1 MLRNKY
7 LNRYESQ
14 KEISIPSEEK
24 EFLVYDENYHLYLE
38 RPFNMMKIKKIK
50 PQKLYKFIDEIMCNK
65 KFNFLLYSSN
75 AKKIASYYIKQKKN
89 LLKQYAPSEV
99 DKDNIFTKKTITF
112 AEKIK
117 REKIFEDI
125 KLNIE
130 KFKINKK
137 RCMTQ
142 MMEKNEKFI
151 KSQPSIDKK
160 LEKISSKSVNEIR
173 LKGYKRAFNKC
184 LQLSSRND
192 FKIIDI
198 NNNDTFE
205 RLYNNYAKKISY
217 NDIMKQKK
225 NEIFSYKILL
235 KNQKNSKRRSISQIN
250 LINPEP
256 RKKILKFKLNSNL
269 TQNEHTLNQFNIGV
283 TKKMIRRC
291 LSTLSGGP
299 KKKNKSKEISKIN
312 EIKKKFNY
320 RILSF
325 KNKADPDD
333 KSLYNTMIVNDP
345 FLKKYKIKNK
355 NYRDRFNNSSL
366 HIAVNN
372 NSISMVKYFL
382 NKKIKNLNSRNDK
395 GQTPLHVACK
405 LGNEEMIN
413 LLIQNGSKINVVDNA
428 GNRPFDLLS
437 SERTS
442 NL

>member
-1 MLRNKY
+1 
-7 LNRYESQ
+7 
-14 KEISIPSEEK
+14 
-24 EFLVYDENYHLYLE
+24 
-38 RPFNMMKIKKIK
+38 
-50 PQKLYKFIDEIMCNK
+50 
-65 KFNFLLYSSN
+65 
-75 AKKIASYYIKQKKN
+75 
-89 LLKQYAPSEV
+89 
-99 DKDNIFTKKTITF
+99 
-112 AEKIK
+112 
-117 REKIFEDI
+117 
-125 KLNIE
+125 
-130 KFKINKK
+130 
-137 RCMTQ
+137 
-142 MMEKNEKFI
+142 
-151 KSQPSIDKK
+151 
-160 LEKISSKSVNEIR
+160 
-173 LKGYKRAFNKC
+173 
-184 LQLSSRND
+184 
-192 FKIIDI
+192 
-198 NNNDTFE
+198 
-205 RLYNNYAKKISY
+205 
-217 NDIMKQKK
+217 
-225 NEIFSYKILL
+225 
-235 KNQKNSKRRSISQIN
+235 
-250 LINPEP
+250 
-256 RKKILKFKLNSNL
+256 
-269 TQNEHTLNQFNIGV
+269 
-283 TKKMIRRC
+283 MIRRC

-395 GQTPLHVACK
+395 GQTPLHIACK